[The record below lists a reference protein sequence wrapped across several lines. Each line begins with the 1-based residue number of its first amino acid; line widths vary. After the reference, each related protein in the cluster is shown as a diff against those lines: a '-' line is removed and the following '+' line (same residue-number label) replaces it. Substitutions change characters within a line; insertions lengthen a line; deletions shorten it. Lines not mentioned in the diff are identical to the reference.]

1 MVNMKNARNV
11 VVIIK
16 CNYSKCRK
24 FCALLCTK

>member
-16 CNYSKCRK
+16 CNYSKCST
-24 FCALLCTK
+24 FCCALLCT